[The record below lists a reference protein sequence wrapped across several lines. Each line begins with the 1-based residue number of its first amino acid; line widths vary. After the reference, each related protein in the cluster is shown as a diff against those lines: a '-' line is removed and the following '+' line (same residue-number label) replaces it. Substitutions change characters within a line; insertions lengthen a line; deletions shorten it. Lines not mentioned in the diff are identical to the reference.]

1 MKTAFL
7 KAGCIALALSCV
19 SQTWAVLP
27 PANQPLPNFDKR
39 TQVALPPLTVADPAK
54 ANARATLQSRAPRL
68 KVSRDNVLGTPRLL
82 TARRGFL
89 TGPHG
94 PRGAAPHSFLAPV
107 P

>member
-39 TQVALPPLTVADPAK
+39 TQVARPALTVADPAK
-54 ANARATLQSRAPRL
+54 ANARATLQSRVPSL
-68 KVSRDNVLGTPRLL
+68 KVSSDNVLGTPRLITDSWGDIATKL
-82 TARRGFL
+82 Q
-89 TGPHG
+89 P
-94 PRGAAPHSFLAPV
+94 
-107 P
+107 